1 MRASSSWW
9 LVVGGSWRDG
19 LRRVAAAPAVVVGV
33 FVVTLIAALPLA
45 LSLRDAIQ
53 QNLGASLAAN
63 QAADGV
69 NYDWWQEFTSQS
81 TGVTATFTPS
91 IIGFATTLDSFTAL
105 LDQRAVATPIAT
117 ALAVYVCAW
126 IFLYGGVID
135 RYARDHRTGSQG
147 FFAASGT
154 FFFRFLRLGI
164 IAGAVYLFLFLHVW
178 RWLFTNW
185 YAAETRNL
193 AVEHIAFYWRVLM
206 YAIFGAL
213 LALVATVFD
222 YAKVRAVVEDRRSM
236 IGALVAAI
244 RFIGRHPGR
253 VALLYA
259 ANAFMFLVVVAIWA
273 LVAPGAGGSGL
284 SMWAGVF
291 ASQCYV
297 AARLVVRLQFIA
309 SETALF
315 QRSLAH
321 WGYVAAPLS
330 ERPVP
335 PLFPSGVA

>member
-1 MRASSSWW
+1 MF
-9 LVVGGSWRDG
+9 G
-19 LRRVAAAPAVVVGV
+19 APAVIASV
-33 FVVTLIAALPLA
+33 FLVTLVAALPLA
-45 LSLRDAIQ
+45 LSLRDAIR
-53 QNLGASLAAN
+53 QNLGASLAAS

-105 LDQRAVATPIAT
+105 LDQRTVVTPVAVA
-117 ALAVYVCAW
+117 LAFYVCAW
-126 IFLYGGVID
+126 IFLYGGIID
-135 RYARDHRTGSQG
+135 RYARDRRTASHG

-164 IAGAVYLFLFLHVW
+164 IAGAIYFFLFVHVW

-193 AVEHIAFYWRVLM
+193 AVEHTAFYWRVLM

-213 LALVATVFD
+213 LAIVATVLD

-259 ANAFMFLVVVAIWA
+259 ANVIVFLVVAGIWA

-284 SMWAGVF
+284 SMWAGIV
-291 ASQCYV
+291 ASQCYIT
-297 AARLVVRLQFIA
+297 ARLIVRLQFIS

-321 WGYVAAPLS
+321 WGYVAAPIVTQPEPPAVTRLS
-330 ERPVP
+330 QPRP
-335 PLFPSGVA
+335 L